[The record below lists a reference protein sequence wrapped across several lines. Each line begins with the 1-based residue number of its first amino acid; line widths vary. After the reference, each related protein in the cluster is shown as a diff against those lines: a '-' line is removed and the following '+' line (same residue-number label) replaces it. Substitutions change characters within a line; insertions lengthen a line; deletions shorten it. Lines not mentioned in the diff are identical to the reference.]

1 MNQITVR
8 HWLNIVAVIV
18 TLVVNGMANAIP
30 LNGQTTAAISDKF
43 LVYFV
48 PAGYV
53 FAIWGVI
60 YIGLIAFG
68 VYQVLPAQRDNPRL
82 NRIGYLFA
90 LSCLA
95 NSVWIFLWHYEF
107 FALTVLVMLSLLLL
121 LIAIY
126 MRSDIGRQRV
136 TTIEKWCV
144 DIPFS
149 IYLGWI
155 SVATIA
161 NITDLLY
168 YWKWDGFGINPQA
181 WAVIMLI
188 AAAAIALAM
197 SVMRRDIA
205 FLVVI
210 IWAFAGIANK
220 QAPAPMVAN
229 AAWIMTVLVVLMLVA
244 VVYQKLRKDPLAAT

>member
-1 MNQITVR
+1 MKRFLPWING
-8 HWLNIVAVIV
+8 VAVIV

-30 LNGQTTAAISDKF
+30 LNGQNTGAISDRF
-43 LVYFV
+43 LVFFV

-53 FAIWGVI
+53 FAIWGII

-68 VYQVLPAQRDNPRL
+68 VYQALPAQRDNVRL

-95 NSVWIFLWHYEF
+95 NSVWIFLWHYNF
-107 FALTVLVMLSLLLL
+107 FPLTVVVMLLLLLL

-126 MRSDIGRQRV
+126 LRLDIGRSRV
-136 TTIEKWCV
+136 TQIEKWCV

-168 YWKWDGFGINPQA
+168 DWNWDGFGINPQA
-181 WAVIMLI
+181 WAVIMLV
-188 AAAAIALAM
+188 AAAVISLAM
-197 SVMRRDIA
+197 TLTRRDVA
-205 FLVVI
+205 FLLVI
-210 IWAFAGIANK
+210 IWAFTGIAIK
-220 QAPAPMVAN
+220 QAVAPLVATS
-229 AAWIMTVLVVLMLVA
+229 AWIMTALVVLMLLCA
-244 VVYQKLRKDPLAAT
+244 IYQRFHRSLSTAA